1 MPLQLDVLHSAGHP
15 VLRATHCATEL
26 FFGKRAEVI
35 DVSDRERPLEGIRVI
50 ELGQLLAGPF
60 TGTILAYF
68 GAEVIKVESPGGD
81 PIRGWRLLRDGTS
94 LWYRS
99 VGRNKKSVTLDLK
112 SERGRTLAG
121 DLIDTADVVIE
132 NFRPGL
138 MEKWGLGPDQ
148 MKARNPGL
156 VYARISGYGQ
166 TGPYASKPGYA
177 SVTEGF
183 GGFRYINGEP
193 GRAPVRP
200 NISMGDTLAAIHAAL
215 GIALALIQ
223 RAKPASGEG
232 QVVDVALYESVFSL
246 MEGIVPEFDGA
257 GVIRA
262 PSGTTVTGIVPTNT
276 YRCDD
281 GKFVVIGGNGDSIF
295 KRLMEAAGRSDM
307 AENPAMAD
315 NAGRVEH
322 EDEIDQ
328 ALALWCAAHSSA
340 HIINTL
346 ETARVPV
353 GPIYSVED
361 MMSDPQYQARGMFEQ
376 VEIDGKP
383 LKIPAIMPRL
393 DQTPGRTDWPGQEIG
408 SHNDEIL
415 RDILQLDEAQIKALR
430 DEGVIA

>member
-1 MPLQLDVLHSAGHP
+1 M
-15 VLRATHCATEL
+15 
-26 FFGKRAEVI
+26 
-35 DVSDRERPLEGIRVI
+35 SDSQRPLDGVRVI
-50 ELGQLLAGPF
+50 EMGQLLAGPF

-68 GAEVIKVESPGGD
+68 GAEVIKVEPPGGD
-81 PIRGWRLLRDGTS
+81 PIRGWRQVRDGTS

-99 VGRNKKSVTLDLK
+99 LGRNKKSVTLDLK
-112 SERGRTLAG
+112 SERGRELA
-121 DLIDTADVVIE
+121 LQLLESADVAIE
-132 NFRPGL
+132 NFRPGM
-138 MEKWGLGPDQ
+138 MEKWGLGPEQ
-148 MKARNPGL
+148 VKARNPGL

-166 TGPYASKPGYA
+166 TGPYAGKPGYA

-193 GRAPVRP
+193 GKAPVRP
-200 NISMGDTLAAIHAAL
+200 NISLGDTVAAIHAAL

-223 RAKPASGEG
+223 RAKPGAGEG
-232 QVVDVALYESVFSL
+232 QVIDVALYESVFNL
-246 MEGIVPEFDGA
+246 MEGIVPEYDGA
-257 GVIRA
+257 GVIRE

-281 GKFVVIGGNGDSIF
+281 GKYVVIGGNGDSIF
-295 KRLMEAAGRSDM
+295 KRLMVAAGRSDM

-315 NAGRVEH
+315 NAGRIVH
-322 EDEIDQ
+322 EEEIDE
-328 ALALWCAAHSSA
+328 ALALWCASHSSA

-346 ETARVPV
+346 EQERVPV

-361 MMSDPQYQARGMFEQ
+361 MMADPQYQARGLFES

-393 DQTPGRTDWPGQEIG
+393 DATPGRTDWPGSAVG

-415 RDILQLDEAQIKALR
+415 GGLLQLDAAELERLHA
-430 DEGVIA
+430 EGVIG

>member
-1 MPLQLDVLHSAGHP
+1 MSQM
-15 VLRATHCATEL
+15 
-26 FFGKRAEVI
+26 K
-35 DVSDRERPLEGIRVI
+35 RPLDGLRVI
-50 ELGQLLAGPF
+50 EMGQLLAGPF

-68 GAEVIKVESPGGD
+68 GAEVIKVEPPGGD
-81 PIRGWRLLRDGTS
+81 PIRGWRVVRDGTS

-99 VGRNKKSVTLDLK
+99 LGRNKKSVTLDLR
-112 SERGRTLAG
+112 SERGRELVMK
-121 DLIDTADVVIE
+121 LLDTADVVIE

-138 MEKWGLGPDQ
+138 MESWGLGPEQ
-148 MKARNPGL
+148 VKARNPGI

-193 GRAPVRP
+193 GKAPVRP
-200 NISMGDTLAAIHAAL
+200 NISMGDTVAAIHAAL

-223 RAKPASGEG
+223 RGRPDSGEG
-232 QVVDVALYESVFSL
+232 QVVDVALYESVFNL
-246 MEGIVPEFDGA
+246 MEGIVPEFDGG
-257 GVIRA
+257 GVIRE

-281 GKFVVIGGNGDSIF
+281 GKYVVIGGNGDSIF
-295 KRLMEAAGRSDM
+295 KRLMIAAGRSDM

-315 NAGRVEH
+315 NAGRILH
-322 EDEIDQ
+322 EDAIDE
-328 ALALWCAAHSSA
+328 ALGLWCAGHSSV

-346 ETARVPV
+346 EEVRVPV

-361 MMSDPQYQARGMFEQ
+361 MMADPQYQARGMFEQ

-383 LKIPAIMPRL
+383 LKIPAIMPKL
-393 DQTPGRTDWPGQEIG
+393 DSTPGRTDWPGAAIG
-408 SHNDEIL
+408 SHNTEVLEGIL
-415 RDILQLDEAQIKALR
+415 GLDEAQIAQLR
-430 DEGVIA
+430 SEGVVA